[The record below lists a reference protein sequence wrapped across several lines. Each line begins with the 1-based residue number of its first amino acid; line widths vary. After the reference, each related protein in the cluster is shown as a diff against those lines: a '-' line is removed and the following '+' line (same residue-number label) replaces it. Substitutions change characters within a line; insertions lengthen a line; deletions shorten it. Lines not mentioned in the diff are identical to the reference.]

1 MAEESDEKPRPAAS
15 HTLGQPLDA
24 LSIAEFDERIALL
37 RAEISRL
44 EAAREKNWRPTRRR
58 RRFLK
63 NERPSKSLR
72 SLVCIHCRA
81 IRAGTIPVTI
91 ILFPST

>member
-1 MAEESDEKPRPAAS
+1 MAEEPDEKPRPAPS

-44 EAAREKNWRPTRRR
+44 EAAREKKQAANAAAAA
-58 RRFLK
+58 FFK
-63 NERPSKSLR
+63 K
-72 SLVCIHCRA
+72 
-81 IRAGTIPVTI
+81 
-91 ILFPST
+91 

>member
-1 MAEESDEKPRPAAS
+1 MAEESDEKPRPSAS

-44 EAAREKNWRPTRRR
+44 EAAREKKQAANAAAAA
-58 RRFLK
+58 FFK
-63 NERPSKSLR
+63 K
-72 SLVCIHCRA
+72 
-81 IRAGTIPVTI
+81 
-91 ILFPST
+91 

>member
-15 HTLGQPLDA
+15 HALGQPLDA

-44 EAAREKNWRPTRRR
+44 EAAREKKQAANAAAAA
-58 RRFLK
+58 FFK
-63 NERPSKSLR
+63 K
-72 SLVCIHCRA
+72 
-81 IRAGTIPVTI
+81 
-91 ILFPST
+91 